1 MFIMGEKSMM
11 GYIFNR
17 MELKRNIFSQ
27 ASLKLKDPLNYWASK
42 THWLHL
48 KSDRLIG
55 FSTFKEIM
63 DMVLGQKN
71 YFQAESQP

>member
-27 ASLKLKDPLNYWASK
+27 ASQGSSKLLGFKDSLAA
-42 THWLHL
+42 
-48 KSDRLIG
+48 
-55 FSTFKEIM
+55 FK
-63 DMVLGQKN
+63 VW
-71 YFQAESQP
+71 